1 VWHVMYVSGIE
12 VSRIRVMYMYV
23 SGIEVSRIRV
33 MYMYVSGIEVSRM
46 CGMLCMLVV
55 LRSDSTDLN
64 TTNIHNMPH
73 ILLTSIPLTYIY
85 MTRILLTSIPLTYVY
100 MTRILLT
107 SIPLTYITCHTL
119 YRSEERRVVL
129 RSVECVSCIRML
141 VVSILSLFLQYT
153 DLIFELF

>member
-1 VWHVMYVSGIE
+1 MYMYVSGIEVSIIRVMYMYISGIE

-33 MYMYVSGIEVSRM
+33 MYMYVSGIEVSIM

-55 LRSDSTDLN
+55 LRS
-64 TTNIHNMPH
+64 
-73 ILLTSIPLTYIY
+73 
-85 MTRILLTSIPLTYVY
+85 
-100 MTRILLT
+100 
-107 SIPLTYITCHTL
+107 
-119 YRSEERRVVL
+119 
-129 RSVECVSCIRML
+129 VEYVSCIRML